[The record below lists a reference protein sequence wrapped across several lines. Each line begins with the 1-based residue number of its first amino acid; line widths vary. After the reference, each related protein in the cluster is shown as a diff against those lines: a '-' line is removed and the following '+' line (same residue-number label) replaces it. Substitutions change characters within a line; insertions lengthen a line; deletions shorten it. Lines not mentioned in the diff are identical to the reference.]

1 MDMWLPIYSVYFVLM
16 TLITFCL
23 YSADKKKAVKGKWRI
38 PEKALLGFSFLGGAL
53 GGYAAM
59 RMKRHKTKH
68 WYFHA
73 VNLLGMLWQIALLVY
88 LIVTEL

>member
-1 MDMWLPIYSVYFVLM
+1 MWLPIYSVYLGVM
-16 TLITFCL
+16 SIITFCL
-23 YSADKKKAVKGKWRI
+23 YATDKKRAKKGEWRI

-53 GGYAAM
+53 GGYTAMKAA
-59 RMKRHKTKH
+59 RHKTKH

-73 VNLLGMLWQIALLVY
+73 VNILGILWQVALLTY